1 MCLSGAHGG
10 VPRRHVCLLFGDLR
24 VAAGVSSADVACLVQ
39 ISSLDLSGGLRVV
52 SGSEP
57 VCGLGHPIW
66 VALLSGQLDVSGC
79 GRGCQS

>member
-1 MCLSGAHGG
+1 MGLSGTHGG
-10 VPRRHVCLLFGDLR
+10 APGRHVCPLFGDLR

-57 VCGLGHPIW
+57 VCGLGHSIW
-66 VALLSGQLDVSGC
+66 VALLSGQLDMSRC
-79 GRGCQS
+79 GHGCQS